1 MCVTLS
7 PTSSKAEKTR
17 WRELLS
23 RWAQVEFCPLEDPDF
38 RAPQRPAAPPA
49 APAAAPAAADVR
61 VRRTTG
67 YFVRPCVP
75 LRPGFIS
82 L

>member
-7 PTSSKAEKTR
+7 PTSGKAEKAR

-38 RAPQRPAAPPA
+38 RAPQRPAG
-49 APAAAPAAADVR
+49 APAERPAAADVR
-61 VRRTTG
+61 V
-67 YFVRPCVP
+67 
-75 LRPGFIS
+75 S
-82 L
+82 